1 MRFKNKNIIVTGA
14 GSGIGKA
21 CAERFA
27 REGAYVLCV
36 DINLDTLEQVVKA
49 ITADGGQAE
58 LALVDQTDS
67 TAVQALVNDFAQ
79 ARGQLDCVANIA
91 GIGAM
96 AKIEEE
102 TVENYLKI
110 MAVNAHGPF
119 YFCHAAIPYLL
130 ESKGNIVNLAS
141 TAGIIGQA
149 YTSAYCASKHAV
161 VGLTKALA
169 LELARKGVRVNAVC
183 PGSVNTPMISDFSLP
198 DNIDVDLIGRYGL
211 QPDFCLPEDVA
222 SMVAYVASDEAHY
235 VNGSILSVDGG
246 SAAG

>member
-1 MRFKNKNIIVTGA
+1 M
-14 GSGIGKA
+14 
-21 CAERFA
+21 
-27 REGAYVLCV
+27 
-36 DINLDTLEQVVKA
+36 
-49 ITADGGQAE
+49 
-58 LALVDQTDS
+58 ALTS
-67 TAVQALVNDFAQ
+67 
-79 ARGQLDCVANIA
+79 IA
-91 GIGAM
+91 
-96 AKIEEE
+96 
-102 TVENYLKI
+102 
-110 MAVNAHGPF
+110 
-119 YFCHAAIPYLL
+119 FC
-130 ESKGNIVNLAS
+130 
-141 TAGIIGQA
+141 IGQA